1 MPTLLTA
8 KANLIDDYSHHHW
21 FLLSLNNHSAYYL
34 YLYSKIHPC
43 RLPCESVSH
52 FVVWLCVTQCP
63 VACQAPLSMGF
74 PGVGNGKNTGVGFY
88 YFLQGIVLTQGSNL
102 CLLHCRQILYHLN
115 TRETQAGLYWSL
127 FHGLGISLQLDIK
140 FWEDKNLFYLHSPCF
155 CCCCF

>member
-1 MPTLLTA
+1 MPALFTA

-21 FLLSLNNHSAYYL
+21 FLFSLNNHSAYYL
-34 YLYSKIHPC
+34 YLYSTIHPC

-52 FVVWLCVTQCP
+52 LVVWLFVTQWT

-88 YFLQGIVLTQGSNL
+88 YFLQESSWPRDWTWVSCIVGRFFT
-102 CLLHCRQILYHLN
+102 IWT
-115 TRETQAGLYWSL
+115 TRKTQAGLYWSL

-140 FWEDKNLFYLHSPCF
+140 LWEDKNLFYLHSPCF
-155 CCCCF
+155 CCCF